1 MKQAT
6 HTKIICFNFCLPQQS
21 VTIAAEGNISNQN
34 FSNEFDRWFILTGST
49 LHF

>member
-21 VTIAAEGNISNQN
+21 VTIAAEGNIYFVIKISQMN
-34 FSNEFDRWFILTGST
+34 LTDGLS
-49 LHF
+49 